1 MKKIV
6 ILFLFIVS
14 VPLIGQDFVE
24 HILEKSM
31 AGHQIEAFDFD
42 GDDDLDIAAMGK
54 DTLHIW
60 VNDGESYSL
69 SEEITYNHKKN

>member
-31 AGHQIEAFDFD
+31 AGHTIEAFDFD
-42 GDDDLDIAAMGK
+42 GDDDLDIATMGK